1 MADPTVTSIFT
12 PEERAAALIFR
23 RDFERSGIDL
33 PPAQRAEFVSLSS
46 EIITL
51 GRQFLLDGPGPRG
64 YVDVPINK
72 LREALGSGFRT
83 NDERTKRQRK
93 ELIDALNN
101 RVSRFTGKVRVHGSS
116 WEAHMLLKYCA
127 DEDVRRDVYS
137 ASFKANPGNVETL
150 EALLRARSRLAQL
163 VGKSSYAEMTLT
175 DKMAKNPGAL
185 RAWCFG
191 IQTGDPEMVPN
202 IRPR

>member
-1 MADPTVTSIFT
+1 MADPAITSKFT
-12 PEERAAALIFR
+12 SEERAVALIFR

-33 PPAQRAEFVSLSS
+33 PPTQRAEFVSLSS
-46 EIITL
+46 EIITR
-51 GRQFLLDGPGPRG
+51 GRQFLLDGSGPRG
-64 YVDVPINK
+64 YTDEPITK
-72 LREALGSGFRT
+72 LREALASGFRT
-83 NDERTKRQRK
+83 NDERTKRQTK
-93 ELIDALNN
+93 ELLDALNN
-101 RVSRFTGKVRVHGSS
+101 RVSRLTGKVRVYGGS
-116 WEAHMLLKYCA
+116 WEAQMLLKYCV

-185 RAWCFG
+185 QVWCLA
-191 IQTGDPEMVPN
+191 ITDWTP
-202 IRPR
+202 